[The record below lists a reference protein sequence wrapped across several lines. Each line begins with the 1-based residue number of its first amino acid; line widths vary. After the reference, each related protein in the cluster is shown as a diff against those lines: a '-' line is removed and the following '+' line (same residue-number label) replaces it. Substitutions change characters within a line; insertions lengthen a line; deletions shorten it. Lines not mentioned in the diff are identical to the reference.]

1 MKNLEEIANNKP
13 IIEELTYDSI
23 IEKLNEAKENGTPI
37 DEGIFGAIGGAIIG
51 SALGPKLGGAICK
64 ALGVDPKGSFGSLL
78 TSRLVMGA
86 ICTTMGWKM

>member
-1 MKNLEEIANNKP
+1 MKNLEEIANDKP
-13 IIEELTYDSI
+13 ITEELTYDSI
-23 IEKLNEAKENGTPI
+23 IEKLNEAKENGIPI
-37 DEGIFGAIGGAIIG
+37 DEGIFGAIGGAILG